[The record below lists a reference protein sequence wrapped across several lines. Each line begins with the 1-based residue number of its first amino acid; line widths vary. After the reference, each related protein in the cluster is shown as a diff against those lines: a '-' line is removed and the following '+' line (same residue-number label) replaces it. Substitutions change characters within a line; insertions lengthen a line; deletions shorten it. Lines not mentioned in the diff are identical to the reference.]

1 MRKFIKIGAILVA
14 VAMFFTGCGDPMV
27 PLTEDEETIVVNYS
41 AGTVAKH
48 NSFQQ
53 EGMTTIYPEE
63 EEEQEENEEPDE
75 VQEPVEEE
83 QKGDDKESQETEKQ
97 PEKETSAEEAGQLT
111 LTEALAVPDVE
122 FSYRDYSTVDSYKE
136 GEYFSMDASEGNVLM
151 MLNVNMTNTGNKAV
165 ECNLLTKQITFTLS
179 LNEGA
184 GIQNQ
189 TTMLTNDLSTYAGT
203 LDPGQTEAVILMF
216 DVPQQTAENITSMQL
231 SMQSNGKTNEILLK

>member
-14 VAMFFTGCGDPMV
+14 VTMFFTGCGDPMV

-83 QKGDDKESQETEKQ
+83 QEGDDKESQETEKQ
-97 PEKETSAEEAGQLT
+97 PEKETPAEEAGQLT

-165 ECNLLTKQITFTLS
+165 ECNLLAKQIVFTLT

-216 DVPQQTAENITSMQL
+216 DVPQQMAENITSMQL

>member
-14 VAMFFTGCGDPMV
+14 VTMFFTGCGDPMV

-83 QKGDDKESQETEKQ
+83 QEGDDKESQETEKQ
-97 PEKETSAEEAGQLT
+97 PEKETPAEEAGQLT

-151 MLNVNMTNTGNKAV
+151 MLNVNMTNTGNKAM
-165 ECNLLTKQITFTLS
+165 ECNLLAKQIVFTLT